1 MNIKE
6 TRPKN
11 INNFMNVAK
20 NHIIEIVCI
29 LLVVSLKEYTSPFC
43 LSLGGLLYNIFWFSI
58 IASTY
63 LLYYFYQQTSI
74 RRILLSIFVATCSL
88 VIFGYLTPLP
98 YSYMN
103 IGYIL
108 QILIYWI
115 IFIGLLYISYY
126 VAIPRHIS
134 YIITGNFGKLYYS
147 SSMIGAIMTIVVYVF
162 LQGFLPSIG
171 LEYDNNDEGF
181 MYSNSMDLAIHG
193 GCIYILY
200 LVIQRVTYNVFNN
213 LATKRLNIK

>member
-1 MNIKE
+1 
-6 TRPKN
+6 
-11 INNFMNVAK
+11 
-20 NHIIEIVCI
+20 
-29 LLVVSLKEYTSPFC
+29 
-43 LSLGGLLYNIFWFSI
+43 
-58 IASTY
+58 
-63 LLYYFYQQTSI
+63 
-74 RRILLSIFVATCSL
+74 
-88 VIFGYLTPLP
+88 
-98 YSYMN
+98 MN

-126 VAIPRHIS
+126 VAIPRHIG

-147 SSMIGAIMTIVVYVF
+147 SSMIGAIMAIVVYVIS
-162 LQGFLPSIG
+162 QGFLPSIG
-171 LEYDNNDEGF
+171 LEYDDIDEGF

-200 LVIQRVTYNVFNN
+200 LVIQRITYNVFNN